1 MTLDKVVIDVG
12 KKEFS
17 AGLTFV
23 ACSRVRR
30 MTDLLFVPPFPFQ
43 RVSGLCKSQ
52 RLKERQQ
59 EDRRLLRMND
69 GSHRT
74 PSSPTLP
81 ESKRRAKVPKD
92 EPGPSQPSTPETEG
106 QPDLPKV
113 SRDHQE
119 DRDGRNREPD
129 GYCLRYNPGDTEWQ
143 RRACVALGL
152 HYHRPNGVAPGGPDI
167 RLTYPVT
174 FKSIRGDGNCL
185 FRALSYI
192 ITGSEDQH
200 MSVRRAIVS
209 HMRSIGT
216 LAWEYVVAPTL
227 MQMRQIHE
235 GRWSDI
241 SPDMDLETGI
251 EQYIAV
257 SEIEE
262 DRAWGSEVEIMILA
276 HLLDTPIASYV
287 NTTGW
292 TQYNPGNVY
301 GVLDLSQC
309 DTDQAHM
316 YIRLSEAGTKTAHYD
331 VVTSVEPSVPA
342 TTHPVSTF
350 SPVCVE

>member
-1 MTLDKVVIDVG
+1 MTGHIAHPAVPRCLKARGRPRCQGMNLAFLNQDSR
-12 KKEFS
+12 S
-17 AGLTFV
+17 AKGQ
-23 ACSRVRR
+23 
-30 MTDLLFVPPFPFQ
+30 Q
-43 RVSGLCKSQ
+43 RST
-52 RLKERQQ
+52 
-59 EDRRLLRMND
+59 
-69 GSHRT
+69 GSH
-74 PSSPTLP
+74 
-81 ESKRRAKVPKD
+81 
-92 EPGPSQPSTPETEG
+92 
-106 QPDLPKV
+106 
-113 SRDHQE
+113 
-119 DRDGRNREPD
+119 DGRNREPD
-129 GYCLRYNPGDTEWQ
+129 SYYLRYNPGDTEWQ

-152 HYHRPNGVAPGGPDI
+152 HYHGPNSVAPSGPDI
-167 RLTYPVT
+167 RLIYPVT

-192 ITGSEDQH
+192 TGSEDHH
-200 MSVRRAIVS
+200 MSVCTAIIS

-216 LAWEYVVAPTL
+216 LAWEYVVAPTV
-227 MQMRQIHE
+227 MHMRQVRE

-241 SPDMDLETGI
+241 SPDVTGI
-251 EQYIAV
+251 EQYIAI

-292 TQYNPGNVY
+292 TQYNPGIVY

-350 SPVCVE
+350 IAVWVE

>member
-1 MTLDKVVIDVG
+1 
-12 KKEFS
+12 
-17 AGLTFV
+17 
-23 ACSRVRR
+23 
-30 MTDLLFVPPFPFQ
+30 
-43 RVSGLCKSQ
+43 
-52 RLKERQQ
+52 
-59 EDRRLLRMND
+59 
-69 GSHRT
+69 
-74 PSSPTLP
+74 
-81 ESKRRAKVPKD
+81 
-92 EPGPSQPSTPETEG
+92 
-106 QPDLPKV
+106 
-113 SRDHQE
+113 
-119 DRDGRNREPD
+119 
-129 GYCLRYNPGDTEWQ
+129 
-143 RRACVALGL
+143 
-152 HYHRPNGVAPGGPDI
+152 
-167 RLTYPVT
+167 
-174 FKSIRGDGNCL
+174 
-185 FRALSYI
+185 
-192 ITGSEDQH
+192 

-276 HLLDTPIASYV
+276 HLL
-287 NTTGW
+287 
-292 TQYNPGNVY
+292 Y